1 MTSSRENPIVA
12 ALDIGTTKICML
24 VGRKNAQGKIQ
35 ILGMGRSDSLGVAR
49 GEVVNIEQ
57 TTRAIIAAKEEAEQ
71 KSGVTIK
78 SVFVGI
84 AGEHI
89 NSLQDRDI
97 LNLGSPDHMIT
108 KEDIKKMIG
117 NMHNLAIAPGERIIH
132 VIPQEFT
139 VDHNRNVEPVG
150 MYGSRIEADFH
161 IITGKI
167 AAARNINTCVER
179 AGLEALEIILEPLA
193 SSASVLKEEE
203 MEAGVALVDIGGG
216 TTDLAI
222 FHNNIIRHTAVIPF
236 AGNIITE
243 DIRMGCK
250 LIRSN
255 AETIKKRF
263 GSALPDEM
271 SEHHVVSIPGIAG
284 REQREI
290 SMKTLANIIRARMEE
305 IFGQIYFEIKQS
317 GYANSL
323 HGGVVITGGGSQLKH
338 LKQMVDYVTGYTSRI
353 GLPLEF
359 IASDTPVELR
369 NPMYATS
376 IGLLIKGYE
385 YLSES
390 SMLNKTLE
398 NRYTLE
404 VLAEQAA
411 EQQAEAEAREAEAD
425 EDKEQGKATTPVR
438 PVKRKWY
445 ESFLPRIKEY
455 MLDND
460 VSGKDF
466 NS

>member
-1 MTSSRENPIVA
+1 MISSRENPIVA

-24 VGRKNAQGKIQ
+24 VGRKNAQGKIK

-57 TTRAIIAAKEEAEQ
+57 TTKAILAAKAEAEE

-89 NSLQDRDI
+89 SSLQDRDI
-97 LNLGSPDHMIT
+97 LNLGKADHMIT
-108 KEDIKKMIG
+108 KEDIKKMIN

-139 VDHNRNVEPVG
+139 VDHNRNVQPIG
-150 MYGSRIEADFH
+150 MYGSRIEGDFH

-179 AGLEALEIILEPLA
+179 AGLEVLEIILEPLA
-193 SSASVLKEEE
+193 SSASVLKEDEL
-203 MEAGVALVDIGGG
+203 EAGVALVDIGGG

-222 FHNNIIRHTAVIPF
+222 FHDHIIRHTAVIPF

-243 DIRMGCK
+243 DIRMGCQ

-255 AETIKKRF
+255 AEAIKKRF

-271 SEHHVVSIPGIAG
+271 SEQHVISIPGIAG

-323 HGGVVITGGGSQLKH
+323 HGGIVITGGGSQLKH

-359 IASDTPVELR
+359 IAGDTPVELR

-390 SMLNKTLE
+390 SLLDKTLE
-398 NRYTLE
+398 NRYTRE
-404 VLAEQAA
+404 IMAQQAA
-411 EQQAEAEAREAEAD
+411 EQAVPVETESEELPQNENDAD
-425 EDKEQGKATTPVR
+425 SPEPVR
-438 PVKRKWY
+438 PIKRKWY
-445 ESFLPRIKEY
+445 ETFIPKIKDFLIDK
-455 MLDND
+455 D